1 MTGKTMT
8 ATSHLRRR
16 PGLFLAVALLLS
28 SLSAPWPANAGER
41 AFSAI
46 AELDPPTGPGARE
59 PSLFAMED
67 GRILLSWTEPEGEG
81 MAVRMAIGDAEG
93 WSEAR
98 TVVAADDLFI
108 NWADFPSVAAFRDG
122 TLAAHWLKESGGSGY
137 DYNVNLALSDDEGR
151 SWGETLL
158 PHGERER
165 GQHGF
170 ATLLPMPGNRLL
182 AVWLDGRA
190 YGAQSFAAK
199 EEDAID
205 AMQLRAR
212 LVASDG
218 AMSEETLLDA
228 RTCTCC
234 QTSAAVTGDGTVLVA
249 YRDRTEREI
258 RDISVV
264 RLAEGAWSDP
274 VAVHED
280 GWEISGCPVNGPAID
295 TAGTD
300 AVVAW
305 FTAADDDRA
314 VKLALS
320 GDAGASFGEAMR
332 VDRGE
337 AVGRVD
343 AVMLGDASALVF
355 WVEWTALGEVLYVCH
370 ADPETGCGPPQA
382 ITLNRADG
390 SINFPRMVRAGND
403 IYIAWS
409 QPGREGARG
418 AGREPSIRLVVAK
431 R

>member
-1 MTGKTMT
+1 MTV
-8 ATSHLRRR
+8 TSHPLH
-16 PGLFLAVALLLS
+16 PKAFLAALLLS
-28 SLSAPWPANAGER
+28 SLSVPWPASAGER
-41 AFSAI
+41 AFSTM

-67 GRILLSWTEPEGEG
+67 GRVLMSWSEPEGEG
-81 MAVRMAIGDAEG
+81 MAVRMAIGGVDG

-98 TVVAADDLFI
+98 TVVAADDLFV
-108 NWADFPSVAAFRDG
+108 NWADFPSVAAFPDG

-137 DYNVNLALSDDEGR
+137 DYDVNLALSDDEGR
-151 SWGETLL
+151 SWSEALI
-158 PHGERER
+158 PHDEKGQ

-199 EEDAID
+199 EEDAND

-218 AMSEETLLDA
+218 AMSEEMLLDA

-249 YRDRTEREI
+249 YRDRTEGEI

-264 RLAEGAWSDP
+264 RLAEGAWTDP
-274 VAVHED
+274 VVVHED
-280 GWEISGCPVNGPAID
+280 GWVMPGCPVNGPAID
-295 TAGTD
+295 VAGTD

-305 FTAADDDRA
+305 FTAAGDDPA
-314 VKLALS
+314 VKFAFS
-320 GDAGASFGEAMR
+320 ADAGMSFGEAFR

-337 AVGRVD
+337 AAGRVD
-343 AVMLGDASALVF
+343 AVMSGDDSALIS
-355 WVEWTALGEVLYVCH
+355 WVEWTALGEVLYVCR
-370 ADPETGCGPPQA
+370 AVPQTGCAAPQA

-390 SINFPRMVRAGND
+390 SINFPRMVRAGEH

-409 QPGREGARG
+409 QPGRDGATG
-418 AGREPSIRLVVAK
+418 AGREPSIRLVVAN